1 VCLSHQKGG
10 SKHHKSHSSFDH
22 FALHQMVRPGPSLRR
37 NLAAHRY
44 SAPRLRSTGRHR
56 VTRRDLIRYSGAGA
70 AGAAALAAAGCD
82 LSDSSDADRPEV
94 QKVVAREGEPLNVL
108 LIVTD
113 STRRDFVSAYDGDE
127 LAHTPNLDALAKE
140 GLLFNR
146 AVPEAMPTVAVR
158 RALLTGTRSF
168 PFRDWKVAPKLPQFP
183 GWNPIPPY
191 KRIFTE
197 YMEAA
202 GIETAYVTDNPFLIG
217 PRFERFRKT
226 LDHEKSIFDQGE
238 YRSWNTGI
246 DKSKV
251 ASKEQIA
258 NYLLPALAGTEAEKR
273 IAENVGFNKGRGGDE
288 LSGART
294 LRAGMEVLRSLKDKQ
309 PFFLGVDAFDPHEAW
324 NVPTAFKLR
333 FKDHQGVE
341 PILPFKTPYS
351 KVEDLDV
358 TEEQVQRVREL
369 YAGEL
374 TYIDSWIG
382 RLLNLLDD
390 LGLADRTVVYY
401 LSDHGILLGEHGL
414 MGKANSMLGGEIH
427 QVPYLIRHPE
437 GKRAGDK
444 SDYFVSTHD
453 VAPTLLSFQGIT
465 VPGRMDGEDL
475 TVMFEGADPPERD
488 YWTTAYADHVAAGD
502 GRYLLIADNQ
512 GKERRLFDTEA
523 DPHEE
528 NDVAGDNP
536 DVVDRLWRN
545 IVNDAGGTM
554 PVFGKTG
561 VVSG

>member
-1 VCLSHQKGG
+1 V
-10 SKHHKSHSSFDH
+10 
-22 FALHQMVRPGPSLRR
+22 
-37 NLAAHRY
+37 
-44 SAPRLRSTGRHR
+44 RSTGRHG

-82 LSDSSDADRPEV
+82 LTDSSDDGSKPQV

-113 STRRDFVSAYDGDE
+113 STRRDFVSVYEGDR
-127 LAHTPNLDALAKE
+127 LAHTPNLDALAKA
-140 GLLFNR
+140 GLRFNR

-183 GWNPIPPY
+183 GWSPIPAY

-197 YMEAA
+197 FLDAA
-202 GIETAYVTDNPFLIG
+202 EIETAYVTDNPFLIG

-226 LDHEKSIFDQGE
+226 LDIVTPIYGQGE
-238 YRSWNTGI
+238 YRVWNVGVV
-246 DKSKV
+246 KSRV
-251 ASKEQIA
+251 ATRAQIE
-258 NYLLPALAGTEAEKR
+258 NYLLPALQGTEVEKR
-273 IAENVGFNKGRGGDE
+273 IRENVGFNRGRTGAQ
-288 LSGART
+288 LSGARV
-294 LRAGMEVLRSLKDKQ
+294 LKAGMEALKELKDKQ

-324 NVPTAFKLR
+324 NVPTMFKLR
-333 FKDHQGVE
+333 FKDHKGVE

-351 KVEDLDV
+351 KVEDLEV
-358 TEEQVQRVREL
+358 TEEQVEQVREL

-390 LGLADRTVVYY
+390 LRLADKTVVYY

-414 MGKANSMLGGEIH
+414 MGKANSMLGKEIH
-427 QVPYLIRHPE
+427 SVPYMIRHPE
-437 GKRAGDK
+437 GKRAGET

-453 VAPTLLSFQGIT
+453 VAPTILSFQGLT

-488 YWTTAYADHVAAGD
+488 YWTTAYADQVAAGD
-502 GRYLLIADNQ
+502 GRWLLIADNQ
-512 GKERRLFDTEA
+512 GNERRLFDTEA
-523 DPHEE
+523 DPDEE
-528 NDVAGDNP
+528 KDVASDNP
-536 DVVDRLWRN
+536 DVVDRLWHN
-545 IVNDAGGTM
+545 IVDDAGGTM

>member
-1 VCLSHQKGG
+1 MRS
-10 SKHHKSHSSFDH
+10 
-22 FALHQMVRPGPSLRR
+22 PRR
-37 NLAAHRY
+37 N
-44 SAPRLRSTGRHR
+44 RL
-56 VTRRDLIRYSGAGA
+56 TRRDLIRYGGAGA

-82 LSDSSDADRPEV
+82 LTDSDSDEPRA
-94 QKVVAREGEPLNVL
+94 QKVVTRDDDPMNVL

-127 LAHTPNLDALAKE
+127 RAHTPNLDTLAKE
-140 GLLFNR
+140 GLRFDR

-183 GWNPIPPY
+183 GWSPIPAY
-191 KRIFTE
+191 KRLFTE
-197 YMEAA
+197 YMDLA
-202 GIETAYVTDNPFLIG
+202 GIETAYVTDNPFLVG
-217 PRFERFRKT
+217 PRFKRFRGT
-226 LDHEKSIFDQGE
+226 LDHSKSIFEQGE
-238 YRSWNTGI
+238 YRSWNVGI
-246 DKSKV
+246 DKSRV

-258 NYLLPALAGTEAEKR
+258 NYLLPALSGTEAEKR
-273 IAENVGFNKGRGGDE
+273 IAENVGFNRGRSGDD

-294 LRAGMEVLRSLKDKQ
+294 LKAGMDALRELRDKQ

-324 NVPTAFKLR
+324 NVPTTFKLR
-333 FKDHQGVE
+333 FEDHEGVE

-358 TEEQVQRVREL
+358 TEEQVEQVREL

-374 TYIDSWIG
+374 TYIDAWIG

-390 LGLADRTVVYY
+390 LGLADSTVVYY

-414 MGKANSMLGGEIH
+414 MGKANSMLGKEIH
-427 QVPYLIRHPE
+427 SVPYMIRHPE
-437 GKRAGDK
+437 GKRAGET

-453 VAPTLLSFQGIT
+453 VAPTMLSFQGLT
-465 VPGRMDGEDL
+465 VPGRMEGEDL
-475 TVMFEGADPPERD
+475 TVLFDGADPPERS

-502 GRYLLIADNQ
+502 GRWLLIADNQ
-512 GKERRLFDTEA
+512 GKERRLFDTEE
-523 DPHEE
+523 DPEEE

-536 DVVDRLWRN
+536 EVAGRLWQN
-545 IVNDAGGTM
+545 ILDDAGGTM

-561 VVSG
+561 VVRG

>member
-1 VCLSHQKGG
+1 MPTSIISLAIHGTPTPTPALESGG
-10 SKHHKSHSSFDH
+10 S
-22 FALHQMVRPGPSLRR
+22 SLQC
-37 NLAAHRY
+37 
-44 SAPRLRSTGRHR
+44 PRLRSTGKHR
-56 VTRRDLIRYSGAGA
+56 VTRRDLIRFSGAGA

-82 LSDSSDADRPEV
+82 LSDSDSDA
-94 QKVVAREGEPLNVL
+94 KVKRVVEREGEPLNVL

-140 GLLFNR
+140 GIRFDR

-183 GWNPIPPY
+183 GWSPIPSY

-197 YMEAA
+197 FMGEA

-217 PRFERFRKT
+217 PRFERFRNT
-226 LDHEKSIFDQGE
+226 LDHAGSIFEQGE
-238 YRSWNTGI
+238 YRSWNVGI
-246 DKSKV
+246 DQSRV
-251 ASKEQIA
+251 ASDAQIE

-273 IAENVGFNKGRGGDE
+273 IKENVGFNKGRSGDQ
-288 LSGART
+288 LSGARV
-294 LRAGMEVLRSLKDKQ
+294 LKAGMAALRDLTNKQ

-324 NVPTAFKLR
+324 NVPTAFRLR
-333 FKDHQGVE
+333 FKDHEGVE

-358 TEEQVQRVREL
+358 TDEQVERVREL

-374 TYIDSWIG
+374 TYIDAWIG

-414 MGKANSMLGGEIH
+414 MGKANSMLGKEIH
-427 QVPYLIRHPE
+427 SVPYMIRHPD
-437 GKRAGDK
+437 GKRAGDT
-444 SDYFVSTHD
+444 SDYFASTHD
-453 VAPTLLSFQGIT
+453 VAPTILSFQGLT
-465 VPGRMDGEDL
+465 VPGRMEGEDL
-475 TVMFEGADPPERD
+475 TVMFDGADPPERA
-488 YWTTAYADHVAAGD
+488 YWTTAYADQVAAGD
-502 GRYLLIADNQ
+502 GRWLLIADNQ
-512 GKERRLFDTEA
+512 GKEKRLFDTEA
-523 DPHEE
+523 DPDEE
-528 NDVAGDNP
+528 DDVASDNP
-536 DVVDRLWRN
+536 DEVNRLWQN
-545 IVNDAGGTM
+545 IVDDAGGTM

>member
-1 VCLSHQKGG
+1 L
-10 SKHHKSHSSFDH
+10 
-22 FALHQMVRPGPSLRR
+22 RPSRI
-37 NLAAHRY
+37 N
-44 SAPRLRSTGRHR
+44 RL
-56 VTRRDLIRYSGAGA
+56 TRRDLIRYGGAGA

-82 LSDSSDADRPEV
+82 LADSSDADDAPAP
-94 QKVVAREGEPLNVL
+94 KVIRRDEHPLNVL

-127 LAHTPNLDALAKE
+127 LAHTPNLDSLAGE
-140 GLLFNR
+140 GLRFDR

-183 GWNPIPPY
+183 GWSPIPPY

-197 YMEAA
+197 FMDAG

-226 LDHEKSIFDQGE
+226 LDVSTPIYEQGE
-238 YRSWNTGI
+238 YRSWNVGI
-246 DKSKV
+246 DEDRIALKR
-251 ASKEQIA
+251 QIE
-258 NYLLPALAGTEAEKR
+258 NYLLPALQGTEAEKR
-273 IAENVGFNKGRGGDE
+273 ISENVGFNRGRSGRE
-288 LSGART
+288 LSGARVLT
-294 LRAGMEVLRSLKDKQ
+294 AGMEALKGLKDKQ

-324 NVPTAFKLR
+324 NVPTTFKLR
-333 FKDHQGVE
+333 FKDRQGVE

-358 TEEQVQRVREL
+358 TEDQLQQVREL
-369 YAGEL
+369 YAAEL
-374 TYIDSWIG
+374 TYIDAWIG

-390 LGLADRTVVYY
+390 LGLAESTVVYY

-414 MGKANSMLGGEIH
+414 LGKANSMLGKEIH
-427 QVPYLIRHPE
+427 SVPYMIRHPE
-437 GKRAGDK
+437 GKRAGET
-444 SDYFVSTHD
+444 SDYFASTHD
-453 VAPTLLSFQGIT
+453 VAPTILSFQGLT

-475 TVMFEGADPPERD
+475 TVMFDGGDPPEREH
-488 YWTTAYADHVAAGD
+488 WTTAYADHVAAGD

-512 GKERRLFDTEA
+512 GKERHLFDTQE
-523 DPHEE
+523 DPDEE

-536 DVVDRLWRN
+536 DVVARLWQK
-545 IVNDAGGTM
+545 VLDDAGGTM

-561 VVSG
+561 VIRG

>member
-1 VCLSHQKGG
+1 
-10 SKHHKSHSSFDH
+10 
-22 FALHQMVRPGPSLRR
+22 M
-37 NLAAHRY
+37 
-44 SAPRLRSTGRHR
+44 RSTGRHR

-82 LSDSSDADRPEV
+82 LSDSSDADEPEV
-94 QKVVAREGEPLNVL
+94 QKVVARESEPVNIL
-108 LIVTD
+108 LILTD
-113 STRRDFVSAYDGDE
+113 STRRDFVSAYDGDP

-183 GWNPIPPY
+183 GWSPIPSY
-191 KRIFTE
+191 KRVFTE
-197 YMEAA
+197 FMETA

-217 PRFERFRKT
+217 PRFERFRRT
-226 LDHEKSIFDQGE
+226 LDHSKSIFEQGE
-238 YRSWNTGI
+238 YRSWNIGI
-246 DKSKV
+246 DKNRI

-258 NYLLPALAGTEAEKR
+258 NYLLPALASTEAEKR
-273 IAENVGFNKGRGGDE
+273 IAENVGFNRGRRGDE

-294 LRAGMEVLRSLKDKQ
+294 LKAGMEVLRELKDKQ

-324 NVPTAFKLR
+324 NVPTTFRLR
-333 FKDHQGVE
+333 FEDHQGVE

-351 KVEDLDV
+351 KVEDLEV

-390 LGLADRTVVYY
+390 LGLADRTAVYY

-414 MGKANSMLGGEIH
+414 MGKANSMLGKEIH
-427 QVPYLIRHPE
+427 SVPYIIRHPG
-437 GKRAGDK
+437 GKRAGET
-444 SDYFVSTHD
+444 SDYFASTHD
-453 VAPTLLSFQGIT
+453 VAPTVLSFQGMT

-475 TVMFEGADPPERD
+475 TVMFDGGDPPERG

-512 GKERRLFDTEA
+512 GKERHLFDTEE
-523 DPHEE
+523 DPDEA
-528 NDVAGDNP
+528 NDVAAERP
-536 DVVDRLWRN
+536 DVVNRLWQN
-545 IVNDAGGTM
+545 VVNDAGGTM

>member
-1 VCLSHQKGG
+1 
-10 SKHHKSHSSFDH
+10 
-22 FALHQMVRPGPSLRR
+22 
-37 NLAAHRY
+37 
-44 SAPRLRSTGRHR
+44 LRSTGRQR

-70 AGAAALAAAGCD
+70 AGAAALAATGCD
-82 LSDSSDADRPEV
+82 LSDSSDANQP
-94 QKVVAREGEPLNVL
+94 VVAREGDPLNVL

-113 STRRDFVSAYDGDE
+113 STRRDFVSVYDGDD

-158 RALLTGTRSF
+158 RAILTGTRSF

-183 GWNPIPPY
+183 GWSPIPPY

-197 YMEAA
+197 FLDAA

-217 PRFERFRKT
+217 PRFARFRKT
-226 LDHEKSIFDQGE
+226 LDIATPIYGQAE
-238 YRSWNTGI
+238 YRVWNIGVL
-246 DKSKV
+246 KSKV
-251 ASKEQIA
+251 ASSAQIE
-258 NYLLPALAGTEAEKR
+258 NYLLPALQGTEAEKR
-273 IAENVGFNKGRGGDE
+273 IRENVGFNSGRTGAQ
-288 LSGART
+288 LSGARV
-294 LRAGMEVLRSLKDKQ
+294 LKAGMEALKELKDKQ

-324 NVPTAFKLR
+324 NVPTTFKLR
-333 FKDHQGVE
+333 FEDHKGVE

-358 TEEQVQRVREL
+358 TEEQVQQVREL

-390 LGLADRTVVYY
+390 LGLADKTVVYY
-401 LSDHGILLGEHGL
+401 LSDHGVLLGEHGL
-414 MGKANSMLGGEIH
+414 MGKANAMLGKEIH
-427 QVPYLIRHPE
+427 AVPYMIRHPE
-437 GKRAGDK
+437 GKRAGER

-453 VAPTLLSFQGIT
+453 VAPTLLSFQGLT

-475 TVMFEGADPPERD
+475 TVMFDGADPPERD
-488 YWTTAYADHVAAGD
+488 YWTTAYADQVAAGD
-502 GRYLLIADNQ
+502 GRWLLIADNQ

-523 DPHEE
+523 DPDEE
-528 NDVAGDNP
+528 DDVASDNP
-536 DVVDRLWRN
+536 DVVDRLWHN
-545 IVNDAGGTM
+545 ILDDAGGTM

>member
-1 VCLSHQKGG
+1 MRS
-10 SKHHKSHSSFDH
+10 
-22 FALHQMVRPGPSLRR
+22 PRR
-37 NLAAHRY
+37 N
-44 SAPRLRSTGRHR
+44 RL
-56 VTRRDLIRYSGAGA
+56 TRRDLIRYGGAGA

-82 LSDSSDADRPEV
+82 LTDSDSDEPRA
-94 QKVVAREGEPLNVL
+94 QKVVTRDDDPMNVL

-127 LAHTPNLDALAKE
+127 RAHTPNLDTLAKE
-140 GLLFNR
+140 GLRFDR

-183 GWNPIPPY
+183 GWSPIPAY
-191 KRIFTE
+191 KRLFTE
-197 YMEAA
+197 YMDLA
-202 GIETAYVTDNPFLIG
+202 GIETAYVTDNPFLVG
-217 PRFERFRKT
+217 PRFKRFRRT
-226 LDHEKSIFDQGE
+226 LDHSKSIFEQGE
-238 YRSWNTGI
+238 YRGWNVGI
-246 DKSKV
+246 DKGRV

-273 IAENVGFNKGRGGDE
+273 IAENVGFNRGRSGAD

-294 LRAGMEVLRSLKDKQ
+294 LKAGMDALRELKDKQ

-324 NVPTAFKLR
+324 NVPTTFKLR
-333 FKDHQGVE
+333 FEDHEGVE

-358 TEEQVQRVREL
+358 TEEQVEQVREL

-374 TYIDSWIG
+374 TYIDAWIG

-390 LGLADRTVVYY
+390 LGLADSTVVYY

-414 MGKANSMLGGEIH
+414 MGKANSMLGKEIH
-427 QVPYLIRHPE
+427 SVPYMIRHPE
-437 GKRAGDK
+437 GKRAGET

-453 VAPTLLSFQGIT
+453 VAPTMLSFQGLT
-465 VPGRMDGEDL
+465 VPGRMEGEDL
-475 TVMFEGADPPERD
+475 TVLFDGADPPERS

-502 GRYLLIADNQ
+502 GRWLLIADNQ
-512 GKERRLFDTEA
+512 GKERRLFDTEE
-523 DPHEE
+523 DPEEE

-536 DVVDRLWRN
+536 EVAGRLWQN
-545 IVNDAGGTM
+545 ILDDAGGTM

-561 VVSG
+561 VVRG

>member
-1 VCLSHQKGG
+1 
-10 SKHHKSHSSFDH
+10 
-22 FALHQMVRPGPSLRR
+22 
-37 NLAAHRY
+37 
-44 SAPRLRSTGRHR
+44 LRSTGRQR

-82 LSDSSDADRPEV
+82 LGDSSDEAEPR
-94 QKVVAREGEPLNVL
+94 QVVAREGEPLNVL

-140 GLLFNR
+140 GIRFDR

-158 RALLTGTRSF
+158 RAILTGTRSF

-183 GWNPIPPY
+183 GWSPIPAY

-197 YMEAA
+197 FMDAA

-217 PRFERFRKT
+217 PRFARFRRT
-226 LDHEKSIFDQGE
+226 LDLSTPIYQQGE
-238 YRSWNTGI
+238 YRVWNIGVV
-246 DKSKV
+246 KSRV
-251 ASKEQIA
+251 ASQAQIE
-258 NYLLPALAGTEAEKR
+258 NYLLPALQGTEAEKR
-273 IAENVGFNKGRGGDE
+273 IEENVGFNRGRTGAQ
-288 LSGART
+288 LSGARVVK
-294 LRAGMEVLRSLKDKQ
+294 AGMDALRELKDKQ

-324 NVPTAFKLR
+324 NVPTTFKLR
-333 FKDHQGVE
+333 FKDREGVE

-351 KVEDLDV
+351 KVEDLEV
-358 TEEQVQRVREL
+358 TDAQIQQVREL

-374 TYIDSWIG
+374 TYIDAWIG

-390 LGLADRTVVYY
+390 LGLADSTVVYY

-414 MGKANSMLGGEIH
+414 MGKANSMLGKEIH
-427 QVPYLIRHPE
+427 AVPYMIRHPE
-437 GKRAGDK
+437 GKRAGET
-444 SDYFVSTHD
+444 SDYFASTHD
-453 VAPTLLSFQGIT
+453 VAPTVLSFQGIT

-475 TVMFEGADPPERD
+475 TVMFDGADPTERP
-488 YWTTAYADHVAAGD
+488 YWTTAYADQVAAGD
-502 GRYLLIADNQ
+502 ERWLLIADNQ
-512 GKERRLFDTEA
+512 GKERRLFDTET
-523 DPHEE
+523 DPDEE
-528 NDVAGDNP
+528 DDVASDNP
-536 DVVDRLWRN
+536 DVVDRLWHN
-545 IVNDAGGTM
+545 ILDDAGGTM